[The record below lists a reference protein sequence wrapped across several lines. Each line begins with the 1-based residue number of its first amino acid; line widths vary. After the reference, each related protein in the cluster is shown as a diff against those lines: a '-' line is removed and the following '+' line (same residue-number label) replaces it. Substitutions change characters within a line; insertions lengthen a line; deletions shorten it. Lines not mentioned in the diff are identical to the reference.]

1 MSARPLLAV
10 DGDSLAHRAFHALPS
25 SIKDGAGQPANMIVG
40 FARMLLS
47 VWESERPRA
56 VFVGW
61 DTLTQPTYRH
71 ELLPG
76 YQAGRDFPPELTGQL
91 DRLPELVESIGF
103 MWAKEAGYEADDFL
117 AAVVKGEEEHER
129 KTLVLT
135 SDRDLFQLASKRT
148 TLLMPKRG
156 VSELL
161 RVGPAEVRERYGVDP
176 AQVAD
181 FIALRGDPSDRLPGA
196 KGVGPQRAAAL
207 LQKQGTLDAALENG
221 GFPDE
226 AEQLRKYLQIARLQ
240 YDAPVSGIP
249 DAEPDLLRGA
259 ELAARWGLKGI
270 EERLRSL
277 ADG

>member
-1 MSARPLLAV
+1 M
-10 DGDSLAHRAFHALPS
+10 
-25 SIKDGAGQPANMIVG
+25 
-40 FARMLLS
+40 
-47 VWESERPRA
+47 
-56 VFVGW
+56 GW
-61 DTLTQPTYRH
+61 DTLTKPTYRH

-103 MWAKEAGYEADDFL
+103 MSAKEAGYEADDFL
-117 AAVVKGEEEHER
+117 AAVVKARGRARTRDARPDER
-129 KTLVLT
+129 PRSLPARKQANDPPHAET
-135 SDRDLFQLASKRT
+135 RRQRAA
-148 TLLMPKRG
+148 
-156 VSELL
+156 
-161 RVGPAEVRERYGVDP
+161 RVGPEEVRERYGVDP

-207 LQKQGTLDAALENG
+207 LQKQGTLEAALENG

-240 YDAPVSGIP
+240 YDAPVSEIP
-249 DAEPDLLRGA
+249 DAEPNFLRGA